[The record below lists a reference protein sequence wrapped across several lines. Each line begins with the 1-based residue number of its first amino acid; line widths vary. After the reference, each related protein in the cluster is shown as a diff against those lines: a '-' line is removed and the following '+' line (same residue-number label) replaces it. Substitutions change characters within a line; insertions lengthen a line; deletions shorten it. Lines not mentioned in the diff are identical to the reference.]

1 MPKTKPPNEPPN
13 SILIKLTLSG
23 LFDAQNNA
31 LQLQMESLFPS
42 FEWSH

>member
-1 MPKTKPPNEPPN
+1 
-13 SILIKLTLSG
+13 LIRLTLPS
-23 LFDAQNNA
+23 LFNAQNNA